1 MTDRI
6 KIFIQQHRSEFDA
19 ALPGTVGLPVEA
31 SLSVEVLTKEEAKA
45 GWSGVQQALDR
56 LQTADRLE
64 RTLLYDRL
72 LLDTAEPQAC
82 VWDNIAAALEGK
94 TAPTDDLECFIRHH
108 RDDLDQ
114 AVPDLR
120 VWGNIEQSIPA
131 AVHRIAK
138 MVKVDWQRRLLRTAA
153 SVALLVVGMGL
164 GLWYARSADAT
175 TANGGMAMG
184 EVSAEYKELEDF
196 YRRDIAVKEEKL
208 ARFTGNQ
215 PDEIEGDL
223 AQMDK
228 VMTELRQ
235 ELADVPPGNREQVVR
250 VMIENYKA
258 KSAILQRVLQH
269 LETFSPDQPQNSTQ
283 HEKARI

>member
-6 KIFIQQHRSEFDA
+6 KIFIQQHRSEFDT
-19 ALPGTVGLPVEA
+19 ALPGAADL
-31 SLSVEVLTKEEAKA
+31 A
-45 GWSGVQQALDR
+45 GWSGVERAIAR

-64 RTLLYDRL
+64 RTLLFDRL
-72 LLDTAEPQAC
+72 LLDAAEPHTC
-82 VWDNIAAALEGK
+82 VWDNIAATLDGK
-94 TAPTDDLECFIRHH
+94 TGQTDDLECFIQHH
-108 RDDLDQ
+108 RDELDQ
-114 AVPDLR
+114 ALPDLR
-120 VWGNIEQSIPA
+120 VWGNIEQAIPA
-131 AVHRIAK
+131 TPQRTAK
-138 MVKVDWQRRLLRTAA
+138 IVRVDWRRHLLRAAA
-153 SVALLVVGMGL
+153 SVALVVAGMGL
-164 GLWYARSADAT
+164 GLWYANNANAT
-175 TANGGMAMG
+175 AETGGMAMG

-223 AQMDK
+223 AQIDK
-228 VMTELRQ
+228 VMTELRH
-235 ELADVPPGNREQVVR
+235 ELADVPPGNREQVIR

-269 LETFSPDQPQNSTQ
+269 LESLSPDQQQNNIQ